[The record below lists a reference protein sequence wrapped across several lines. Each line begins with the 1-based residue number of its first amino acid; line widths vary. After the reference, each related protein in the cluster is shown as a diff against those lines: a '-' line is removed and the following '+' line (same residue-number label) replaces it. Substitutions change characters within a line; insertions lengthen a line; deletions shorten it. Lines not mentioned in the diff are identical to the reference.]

1 MTPTVVCGVDH
12 SPMAHSVVEA
22 AAALAEGI
30 DARLLLAHCSEPR
43 AVPLGRAT
51 PHPGFPGWAPS
62 DPALGEHAHLLLD
75 RLEVHGSAVAT
86 ETILLGGDPATA
98 LCDLAEAAE
107 AELLV
112 VGSRGLGAI
121 GTALLGSV
129 SAEVTRRAPCPV
141 VVIPHAAAG
150 DVERPLVDGSSV
162 VCAIGTRA
170 DRRLGALA
178 AHLAS
183 GLGLRL
189 RIAHV
194 LAPLPDT
201 GLALPDAGL
210 ALPGASG
217 VVTDPSAGPR
227 SPEAVALLKEVLEDI
242 LAEHPELDGRAD
254 WCLRSGDAG
263 TQLAELGASSHA
275 AAIVVGTCGRG
286 AMRSALTRS
295 PAATLARAA
304 TVPVVISRDGA
315 G

>member
-1 MTPTVVCGVDH
+1 MTSTVVCAVDH

-30 DARLLLAHCSEPR
+30 DAQLLLAHCTEPR

-62 DPALGEHAHLLLD
+62 DPALGEHAEYLLD
-75 RLEVHGSAVAT
+75 RLETHGSPVAT
-86 ETILLGGDPATA
+86 ETILLRGDPATA
-98 LCDLAEAAE
+98 LCDLAETAE

-112 VGSRGLGAI
+112 VGSRGLGAV

-178 AHLAS
+178 GFLAS

-189 RIAHV
+189 RVAHV

-201 GLALPDAGL
+201 GF
-210 ALPGASG
+210 ALPGAPDVES
-217 VVTDPSAGPR
+217 DPPAGPR
-227 SPEAVALLKEVLEDI
+227 SPEAVALLQEVLEDI

-275 AAIVVGTCGRG
+275 AAIVVGTRGRG

-295 PAATLARAA
+295 PAAKLARAA
-304 TVPVVISRDGA
+304 TVPVVIFRDGA